1 VSTHFDIIIIGS
13 GMGGGALAFGLRN
26 SGARV
31 LLIERGDYLPQEPQN
46 WQPAAVFD
54 QGRYKTPETWDSA
67 DGTSFNPGMHYYVGG
82 NTKMYGAALPR
93 LRQEDFGAL
102 EHEGGTSPAWPVSY
116 AELEPYYTE
125 AEKHLRVHG
134 TPGEDPTEPP
144 RSGPYPFPAVPHEP
158 YIEDLAKR
166 LRQQGLHPF
175 HYPMGIDL
183 RENGAC
189 IRCKTCDGF
198 PCQVLAKSDADLC
211 FVRPALQN
219 GNITLWTKTL
229 VKKLMTDETGRR
241 VVGVEIERL
250 GDLEIISADIVV
262 VACGA
267 TNTAMLL
274 FQSANDKHPNG
285 LANSSGMVGRNYMVH
300 NNTALM
306 GVAPLRV
313 NPTVFQKT
321 IAINDFY
328 FNGPNFTY
336 PMGNIQALGKLQAG
350 MLTAAQPL
358 VPRPLLQMMAD
369 RSNDWWVMSEDLPDP
384 NNRIELG
391 SDGKPRVHWQPNNL
405 VAHQRLI
412 DASRQMLRAA
422 GYQFTF
428 IKRMGIATNSH
439 QCGTARMGKDPA
451 TAVLDPYLRTYN
463 VENLYIVDSSFF
475 PSSSAM
481 NPALTIAAMALRT
494 AERITGRLR
503 D

>member
-1 VSTHFDIIIIGS
+1 MTNHFDIVIIGS
-13 GMGGGALAFGLRN
+13 GMGGGALAFGLRDR
-26 SGARV
+26 GARV
-31 LLIERGDYLPQEPQN
+31 LLLERGDYLPQEPQN

-54 QGRYKTPETWDSA
+54 ENRYKTAELWYSA
-67 DGTSFNPGMHYYVGG
+67 DGTTFHPGMHYFVGG

-93 LRQEDFGAL
+93 LRQEDFAAL

-116 AELEPYYTE
+116 AELEPYYTQVE
-125 AEKHLRVHG
+125 QQLRVHG

-144 RSGPYPFPAVPHEP
+144 RSGPYPYPAVPHEP
-158 YIEDLAKR
+158 YIEELAQR
-166 LRQQGLHPF
+166 LRRQGLHPF

-183 RENGAC
+183 RDGGAC

-211 FVRPALQN
+211 FVRPALQSEN
-219 GNITLWTKTL
+219 VTLWTNTL
-229 VKKLMTDETGRR
+229 VKKLLTDVTGRR
-241 VVGVEIERL
+241 VTGVILERS
-250 GDLEIISADIVV
+250 GNVETISADTVV

-274 FQSANDKHPNG
+274 FQSANHQHPNG

-328 FNGPNFTY
+328 FKGPNFNY

-358 VPRPLLQMMAD
+358 VPRPILQRMAD
-369 RSNDWWVMSEDLPDP
+369 RSVDWWVMSEDLPDP
-384 NNRIELG
+384 NNRVELG
-391 SDGKPRVHWQPNNL
+391 SNGKPRVHWQPNNL

-412 DASRQMLRAA
+412 DASRQMLHDV

-439 QCGTARMGKDPA
+439 QCGTARMGSDPA
-451 TAVLDPYLRTYN
+451 TAVLDPDLRTYD
-463 VENLYIVDSSFF
+463 VENLWIVDSSFF
-475 PSSSAM
+475 PSASAM

-494 AERITGRLR
+494 AEKMVGH
-503 D
+503 

>member
-1 VSTHFDIIIIGS
+1 MSDHFDIIIVGS
-13 GMGGGALAFGLRN
+13 GMGGGALAFGLRDR
-26 SGARV
+26 GARV
-31 LLIERGDYLPQEPQN
+31 LLLERGGYLPQEPQN

-54 QGRYKTPETWDSA
+54 EGRYKTPDLWYSA
-67 DGTSFNPGMHYYVGG
+67 DGTTFQPGMHYYVGG
-82 NTKMYGAALPR
+82 NTKLYGAALPR
-93 LRQEDFGAL
+93 LRQEDFGSL

-116 AELEPYYTE
+116 AELEPYYAQ
-125 AEKHLRVHG
+125 AETHLRVHG

-158 YIEDLAKR
+158 YIEELAQR
-166 LRQQGLHPF
+166 LRGQGLHPF

-183 RENGAC
+183 REGGAC

-211 FVRPALQN
+211 FVRPALQSEN
-219 GNITLWTKTL
+219 VTLWTNIL
-229 VKKLMTDETGRR
+229 VRKLFTDATGRR
-241 VVGVEIERL
+241 VAGVEIERV
-250 GDLEIISADIVV
+250 GNVETITADNVV

-267 TNTAMLL
+267 TNTALL
-274 FQSANDKHPNG
+274 LLQSATDKHPKG

-328 FNGPNFTY
+328 FRGPNFTY

-358 VPRPLLQMMAD
+358 VPRPLLQAMAN
-369 RSNDWWVMSEDLPDP
+369 RSVDWWVMSEDLPDP
-384 NNRIELG
+384 NNRVELG
-391 SDGKPRVHWQPNNL
+391 TNGKPRVHWQPNNL

-412 DASRQMLRAA
+412 DASRQMLRDA
-422 GYQFTF
+422 GYPFTF

-439 QCGTARMGKDPA
+439 QCGTAAMGSDPA
-451 TAVLDPYLRTYN
+451 TAVLDPYLRTYDI
-463 VENLYIVDSSFF
+463 ENLWIVDSSFF
-475 PSSSAM
+475 PSASAM

-494 AERITGRLR
+494 AEKMIGH
-503 D
+503 